1 MATRHTRIVLAAFT
15 LAWMAGC
22 QTAGKTGAQAMKAK
36 VKPGTS
42 VLAGTHAKNSE
53 TKPLPPAE
61 SMALAIQVG
70 QQLESQGH
78 LREAASQYDRALA
91 IDPNRPKL
99 IHHLAVV
106 HDRLGEYK
114 AARDLYARAKAL
126 KPGTTEIDVDVA
138 FSHYLSG
145 EYDESIRLGRTIVES
160 HPEQARAWNNLGL
173 ALAQKGSLDEAR
185 EAFRRASSPSQ
196 AECNLA
202 FVLLSKGDFE
212 SAGECYRKAMEL
224 EPGMAAARA
233 GLEKIRDSKAREVMS
248 AQATR

>member
-1 MATRHTRIVLAAFT
+1 MARRHARTILAA
-15 LAWMAGC
+15 LAVAWMAGC
-22 QTAGKTGAQAMKAK
+22 QTAGKPGAQAMKPK

-53 TKPLPPAE
+53 SKPLPPAE
-61 SMALAIQVG
+61 SIALAIQVG
-70 QQLESQGH
+70 QQLENQGH

-106 HDRLGEYK
+106 HDRMGEYK
-114 AARDLYARAKAL
+114 AARELYARAKAL
-126 KPGTTEIDVDVA
+126 KPGNAEIDVDVA

-145 EYDESIRLGRTIVES
+145 EYDESIRLGRALVEAQ
-160 HPEQARAWNNLGL
+160 PGQTRAWNNLGL

-185 EAFRRASSPSQ
+185 DAFKRASSPSQ

-202 FVLLSKGDFE
+202 FVLLSKGEFDA
-212 SAGECYRKAMEL
+212 AGDCYRKAMEL
-224 EPGMAAARA
+224 EPGMAAAKA
-233 GLEKIRDSKAREVMS
+233 GLEKIRDSKSREVMS
-248 AQATR
+248 AQANR